1 MTQPK
6 LDTIKLDV
14 DDRGVATI
22 TLNRPDVHNA
32 LNGEMIAELR
42 QVAAWINAQKDL
54 RCTILTGTGK
64 SFCSGGDFKW
74 FSGNLTKSRT
84 ERVEGSAELAYML
97 HDLDTLNTPLIGR
110 INGPAYGGGVGMIS
124 VCDISIAV
132 DTARFGL
139 TEVRVGL
146 LPANIS
152 PYVVT
157 RMGQRNA
164 RRTFLSGALFSADK
178 AVTYDL
184 LNESVPVED
193 FDAAIE
199 AEIKELTMAAP
210 GAVADTKR
218 LIRYVASHNIQD
230 NMIYTADRLADAWE
244 KEEGITGINCFI
256 EKRSPPW
263 RGDK

>member
-1 MTQPK
+1 MSKPT
-6 LDTIKLDV
+6 LETVLLDV

-22 TLNRPDVHNA
+22 TLNRPEVHNA
-32 LNGEMIAELR
+32 LNGDVIDDLR
-42 QVAAWINAQKDL
+42 KVAAWINSQDNL
-54 RCTILTGTGK
+54 RVAILTGTGK
-64 SFCSGGDFKW
+64 SFCSGGDFNW

-97 HDLDTLNTPLIGR
+97 HDLDTLKIPLVGR

-124 VCDISIAV
+124 VCDISIAA

-152 PYVVT
+152 PYVVA

-178 AVTYDL
+178 AVTYEL
-184 LNESVPVED
+184 LNEAVPADELD
-193 FDAAIE
+193 TAIE
-199 AEIKELTMAAP
+199 AELKELLMAAP

-218 LIRYVASHNIQD
+218 LIRYVAGHNIQD
-230 NMIYTADRLADAWE
+230 NMTYTADRLADAWE

-256 EKRSPPW
+256 EKRNPPW
-263 RGDK
+263 REG